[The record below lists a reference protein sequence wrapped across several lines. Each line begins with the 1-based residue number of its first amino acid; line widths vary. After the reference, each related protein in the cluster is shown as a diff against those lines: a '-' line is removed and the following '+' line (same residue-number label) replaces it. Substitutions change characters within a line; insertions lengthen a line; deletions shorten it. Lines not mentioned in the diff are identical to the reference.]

1 MHKPF
6 STGLVWFRRDLRV
19 ADNAA
24 LFHALKNC
32 HKVHC
37 AFVFDTDILKELPT
51 QDRRVAFIRESLVEL
66 DVLLRTAALQAGVE
80 ASLAAQLGLIVL
92 HGNTLK
98 EIPHLAK
105 QIEAQA
111 VFANHDDEPG

>member
-37 AFVFDTDILKELPT
+37 AFVFDTDILEALPT
-51 QDRRVAFIRESLVEL
+51 KEPIA
-66 DVLLRTAALQAGVE
+66 TAA
-80 ASLAAQLGLIVL
+80 AARR
-92 HGNTLK
+92 
-98 EIPHLAK
+98 
-105 QIEAQA
+105 IETI
-111 VFANHDDEPG
+111 E

>member
-32 HKVHC
+32 TKVHC
-37 AFVFDTDILKELPT
+37 VFVFDTEILQHLPS
-51 QDRRVAFIRESLVEL
+51 QDRRVAFIR
-66 DVLLRTAALQAGVE
+66 
-80 ASLAAQLGLIVL
+80 
-92 HGNTLK
+92 
-98 EIPHLAK
+98 
-105 QIEAQA
+105 
-111 VFANHDDEPG
+111 

>member
-32 HKVHC
+32 TKVHC
-37 AFVFDTDILKELPT
+37 VFVFDTEILQHLPS

-66 DVLLRTAALQAGVE
+66 DELLRAEAL
-80 ASLAAQLGLIVL
+80 
-92 HGNTLK
+92 K
-98 EIPHLAK
+98 
-105 QIEAQA
+105 
-111 VFANHDDEPG
+111 